1 MEDRGKNEQRRTR
14 IRGMDMK
21 MLVKRILSAT
31 TFEVYPPWRWEK
43 WSGIKVRVAGLK
55 QLEAREVGYDK
66 AKKHLDTIILNK
78 EVELKNMQDID
89 YDCLVCDVHVDGKNV
104 AELIQ
109 TKP

>member
-1 MEDRGKNEQRRTR
+1 M
-14 IRGMDMK
+14 MDME
-21 MLVKRILSAT
+21 VTVNRIISAT
-31 TFEVYPPWRWEK
+31 TFEVFPPWRWEQ

-66 AKKHLDTIILNK
+66 AKKNLEMIVLNK

-89 YDCLVCDVHVDGKNV
+89 YDCLVCDVLIDGKNV

-109 TKP
+109 TKPWESYKRRV